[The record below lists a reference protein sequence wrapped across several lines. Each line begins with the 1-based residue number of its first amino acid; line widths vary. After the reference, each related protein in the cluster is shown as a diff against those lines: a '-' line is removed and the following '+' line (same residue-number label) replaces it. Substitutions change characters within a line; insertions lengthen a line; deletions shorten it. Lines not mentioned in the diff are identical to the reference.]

1 MIRIAGV
8 IIPDNKRIDAS
19 LPYVYGIGR
28 SLAAKILEEAK
39 IDPSKRTNKLTQ
51 EEVGRLKDIVE
62 KKYRVEGDLKREIM
76 MNIKRLKDVGSY
88 RGARHMRGLPARGQ
102 RTKTNSRTRRGNKR
116 VTVGSG
122 RKAVEKK

>member
-1 MIRIAGV
+1 MIRIAG
-8 IIPDNKRIDAS
+8 ITIPENKRIDAA

-28 SLAAKILEEAK
+28 SLAVKILEEAK
-39 IDPSKRTNKLTQ
+39 IDPSVRAKSLTP
-51 EEVGRLKDIVE
+51 EELNRLKDIVE

-76 MNIKRLKDVGSY
+76 MNVKRLRDINCY
-88 RGARHMRGLPARGQ
+88 RGNRHMKGLPVRGQ